1 VFVSDFGK
9 IKDKYKQVLT
19 NYGIDWEDE
28 KRSFN
33 FKCRCSYE
41 SPGIPCHK
49 KLVEKE
55 FL

>member
-28 KRSFN
+28 N
-33 FKCRCSYE
+33 
-41 SPGIPCHK
+41 IL
-49 KLVEKE
+49 KL
-55 FL
+55 